1 MFGIV
6 YYSQTQINIVM
17 KNIRSF
23 STPILLLCIVLLLS
37 ACSRYSVYPTK
48 VRSSRIIGGGMV
60 YALPKTVVRV
70 DVLVEK
76 TDYDASP
83 YVEYA
88 EELLGIVLD
97 DDEGAIHKI
106 KGVSISAIN
115 KPDPEGYY
123 YIEPKF
129 SNLSV
134 QLNEQ
139 GLLRSINSD
148 SLMTK
153 TELSTPKQAEKVS
166 KINLTDLLYE
176 PMDYDDEEEFD
187 DDNSSS
193 ASRSIS
199 LSDRAKAAAET
210 IMDIRT
216 KKREILYGEFE
227 SEYDSKMIS
236 TVYEQLEQ
244 QEQKYL
250 QLFTG
255 VKTTYNEVFYIEPE
269 ASKMIVDDQTVELFR
284 FSEDK
289 GIVDSSVVDAPIV
302 YCNLRCENEL
312 YVLNKYLKQRPKNYF
327 KYVSK
332 LRRSP
337 KTFRYRIP
345 EQVTVSLITPQ
356 FTYQQQIKVAQYG
369 PVMELPHRN
378 FEALFD
384 EKTGELIYYKN
395 K

>member
-1 MFGIV
+1 
-6 YYSQTQINIVM
+6 M
-17 KNIRSF
+17 KNMRSF
-23 STPILLLCIVLLLS
+23 FTPILLLCVVLFS

-48 VRSSRIIGGGMV
+48 VRSNRIISGGMV

-76 TDYDASP
+76 TDYDESP

-106 KGVSISAIN
+106 KGVSITAIN

-123 YIEPKF
+123 YIEPKL

-148 SLMTK
+148 SLLSK
-153 TELSTPKQAEKVS
+153 TDLSKPKQAEKVS

-176 PMDYDDEEEFD
+176 PMDYDDEEEYD
-187 DDNSSS
+187 SGNNTSSS
-193 ASRSIS
+193 ASRNIS
-199 LSDRAKAAAET
+199 LSDRAKAAAEI

-227 SEYDSKMIS
+227 SEYDSKMLS

-255 VKTTYNEVFYIEPE
+255 VKTTYNEVFYIEPD

-284 FSEDK
+284 FAEDK

-302 YCNLRCENEL
+302 YCNLRCENEM
-312 YVLNKYLKQRPKNYF
+312 YVLNKYLKQKPKNYF

-345 EQVTVSLITPQ
+345 ELVTVSLITPQ

>member
-1 MFGIV
+1 
-6 YYSQTQINIVM
+6 
-17 KNIRSF
+17 
-23 STPILLLCIVLLLS
+23 VLLLS

-48 VRSSRIIGGGMV
+48 VRSNRIIGGGMV

-106 KGVSISAIN
+106 KGVTISAIN

-123 YIEPKF
+123 YIEPKL

-148 SLMTK
+148 SLLSK
-153 TELSTPKQAEKVS
+153 TELSKPKQAEKVS

-176 PMDYDDEEEFD
+176 PMDYDDEEEYD
-187 DDNSSS
+187 SGNNNSSS
-193 ASRSIS
+193 ASRNIS

-312 YVLNKYLKQRPKNYF
+312 YVLNKYLKQKPKNYF

-345 EQVTVSLITPQ
+345 ELVTVSLITPQ

-369 PVMELPHRN
+369 LVMELPHRN